1 MVSLKSKRIGSNDE
15 ILFQNVTAIIAVSSV
30 GLTRRA
36 KSMKLVNRNNGFYSI
51 LDDSN

>member
-1 MVSLKSKRIGSNDE
+1 MPLKSKRIGSNVV
-15 ILFQNVTAIIAVSSV
+15 ILFQNITAIIAVSNM

-51 LDDSN
+51 LSDSN